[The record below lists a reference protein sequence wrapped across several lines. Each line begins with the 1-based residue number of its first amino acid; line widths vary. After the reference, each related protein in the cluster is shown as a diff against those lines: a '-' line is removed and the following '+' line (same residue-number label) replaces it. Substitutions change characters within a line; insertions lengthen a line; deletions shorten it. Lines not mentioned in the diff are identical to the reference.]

1 VQRIDFAECALFT
14 DQRVRDMTEFYLAV
28 C

>member
-14 DQRVRDMTEFYLAV
+14 DQQVQDMTEFYLAV